1 MNSLF
6 QRYDAIFFLDTE
18 TSGLNFQNDRIIE
31 LAAIR
36 CTAENNITITHE
48 MDDFVRLPQG
58 WVLPEEITN
67 LTGITDEMLKNEGI
81 DATVCA
87 QKFASLLA
95 MGKKNLLIAY
105 NAQFDMNYLFYF
117 LHRAGVSGSLKGIE
131 MLDAL
136 TVYKDRHEYPHKL
149 ENAIETYKLAG
160 KVQNS
165 HRAIDDTKALLE
177 VMLAMGEEKRDLA
190 RYINLF
196 GYNPKYGISGKKI
209 SSVCYKPQYYRHS
222 KYLYED

>member
-36 CTAENNITITHE
+36 CTAESGIQITHE

-58 WVLPEEITN
+58 WILPEEITN
-67 LTGITDEMLKNEGI
+67 LTGITDEMLKNDGI
-81 DATVCA
+81 DAAVCA
-87 QKFASLLA
+87 KKFASLLA
-95 MGKKNLLIAY
+95 MGKKNLLVAY

-117 LHRAGVSGSLKGIE
+117 LHRAGVSDSLKGIE

-177 VMLAMGEEKRDLA
+177 VMLAMGEEKGDLA

-209 SSVCYKPQYYRHS
+209 SSVSYKPQYYRHS